1 MSYFD
6 FKSKLLDA
14 KSNGAT
20 GKFQVLGKL
29 NVVSKGV
36 SIDIYDG
43 NIVKLRSGSLSGQVV
58 AELLTTMYIEHVVFM
73 NSSSIDPTP
82 EENTPGTDA
91 LLSMIT
97 DAGKAITNGRVK
109 GIASDWII
117 ETTIEALG
125 KFVGSTSEKLI
136 NGIATEFPPI
146 EDEGLFLNKCREAA
160 ADLIGVKL
168 ANRVFDSLQD
178 EES

>member
-1 MSYFD
+1 MSFFD
-6 FKSKLLDA
+6 FKSKLLNA
-14 KSNGAT
+14 KSSGAT
-20 GKFQVLGKL
+20 GKFQVLGKI

-43 NIVKLRSGSLSGQVV
+43 KIVKLRSGSNSGQVV
-58 AELLTTMYIEHVVFM
+58 AELLTAMYIEHVVFM
-73 NSSSIDPTP
+73 DSGSIDPIP
-82 EENTPGTDA
+82 EDNTPDIDT
-91 LLSMIT
+91 LIKMIT

-109 GIASDWII
+109 NIASDWII

-146 EDEGLFLNKCREAA
+146 EDEGLFLNKCKEAA

-168 ANRVFDSLQD
+168 ADKVFDSLQD
-178 EES
+178 KKS